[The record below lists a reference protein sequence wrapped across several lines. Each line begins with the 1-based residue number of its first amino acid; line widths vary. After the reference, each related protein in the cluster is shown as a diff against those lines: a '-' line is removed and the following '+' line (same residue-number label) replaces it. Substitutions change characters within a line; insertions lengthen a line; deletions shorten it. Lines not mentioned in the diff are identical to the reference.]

1 MSTHAFFIG
10 LCHSPIPRR
19 VNVTLVALAWG
30 GVAVCGEMDDAA
42 I

>member
-19 VNVTLVALAWG
+19 VNVTLVALAWNG
-30 GVAVCGEMDDAA
+30 LAVCGEIHNAA